1 MRARVGELPVG
12 TRFVTGLTKRF
23 GTVRAQL
30 PGLGE
35 TSVVFDDRP
44 GKLKFLSGLVLVEV
58 VEQPR
63 ETVN

>member
-1 MRARVGELPVG
+1 MQARIGELPVG
-12 TRFVTGLTKRF
+12 TRFVTGLTARL
-23 GTVRAQL
+23 GAVRAQL

-35 TSVVFDDRP
+35 TQVHFDDGRDKLVSASVV
-44 GKLKFLSGLVLVEV
+44 VEV